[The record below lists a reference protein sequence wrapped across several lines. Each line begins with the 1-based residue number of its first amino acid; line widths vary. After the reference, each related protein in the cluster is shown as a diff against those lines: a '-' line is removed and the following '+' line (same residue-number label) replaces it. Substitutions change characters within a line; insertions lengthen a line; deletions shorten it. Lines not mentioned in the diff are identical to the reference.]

1 MKASNYDGIA
11 SQLAQ
16 KEQEEKTIEA
26 LRSLHDQPNAQ
37 VFINVGQQR
46 LDGINSVLTSNFAM
60 MEASCSRLEQSLANA
75 TKVVN
80 EKRSFE
86 SGIRNQVKQT
96 EKTLKET
103 ISKNQELDLKISASK
118 NEFSTLTQEKQT
130 IISDKLSL
138 IDSMNDQQ
146 KYFILTKAKA
156 NQDITI
162 ESLII
167 NSGFNEQEYL
177 AAQQQEQTDELEDI
191 FAEQLNVNQ
200 ESEEFVEVIGEDLN

>member
-1 MKASNYDGIA
+1 MKASNYNSIA
-11 SQLAQ
+11 SQLAD
-16 KEQEEKTIEA
+16 KEKAEKLIAT
-26 LRSLHDQPNAQ
+26 LGSMHDQPNAR
-37 VFINVGQQR
+37 VFIAPAQENLNR
-46 LDGINSVLTSNFAM
+46 INQVLTSNFAM

-86 SGIRNQVKQT
+86 AGIRNQIKQT

-103 ISKNQELDLKISASK
+103 ISKNQELDLKISASENK
-118 NEFSTLTQEKQT
+118 FSTLTQEKQT

-138 IDSMNDQQ
+138 IGSMNDQQ
-146 KYFILTKAKA
+146 KYFVLIKAKA

-162 ESLII
+162 EGLII
-167 NSGFNEQEYL
+167 NAGFNEQEYL

-200 ESEEFVEVIGEDLN
+200 ESEEFVEVICEDLN

>member
-1 MKASNYDGIA
+1 MKASNYNSIA
-11 SQLAQ
+11 SQLAD
-16 KEQEEKTIEA
+16 KEKTEKLIA
-26 LRSLHDQPNAQ
+26 TLGSMHNQPNAH
-37 VFINVGQQR
+37 VFIAPAQKN
-46 LDGINSVLTSNFAM
+46 LNAINQVLTSNFAM
-60 MEASCSRLEQSLANA
+60 MESSCSRLEQNLANA

-86 SGIRNQVKQT
+86 AGISSTIKQT

>member
-46 LDGINSVLTSNFAM
+46 LDGINQVLTSNFAM

-86 SGIRNQVKQT
+86 AGIRNQIKQT

-103 ISKNQELDLKISASK
+103 ISKNQELNLKINTSK
-118 NEFSTLTQEKQT
+118 NELSLLTQEKQT
-130 IISDKLSL
+130 IIADKSNLVS
-138 IDSMNDQQ
+138 SMNDQQ
-146 KYFILTKAKA
+146 KFFVLKKAQH
-156 NQDITI
+156 NQDIEI
-162 ESLII
+162 IDLLIS
-167 NSGFNEQEYL
+167 SGFNEQTYL
-177 AAQQQEQTDELEDI
+177 SLHNAQDEIQIVGEQDEVPDV
-191 FAEQLNVNQ
+191 F
-200 ESEEFVEVIGEDLN
+200 D

>member
-46 LDGINSVLTSNFAM
+46 LDGINQVLTSNFAM

-86 SGIRNQVKQT
+86 AGIRNQIKQT

-103 ISKNQELDLKISASK
+103 ISKNQELNLKINTSK
-118 NEFSTLTQEKQT
+118 NELSLLTQEKQT
-130 IISDKLSL
+130 IIADKSNLVS
-138 IDSMNDQQ
+138 SMNDQQ
-146 KYFILTKAKA
+146 KFFVLKKAQH
-156 NQDITI
+156 NQDIEI
-162 ESLII
+162 IDLLIS
-167 NSGFNEQEYL
+167 SGFNEQTYL
-177 AAQQQEQTDELEDI
+177 SLHNAQDEIQIVGEQDEIPDV
-191 FAEQLNVNQ
+191 F
-200 ESEEFVEVIGEDLN
+200 D

>member
-26 LRSLHDQPNAQ
+26 LRSLHDQPNGHNAQ

-86 SGIRNQVKQT
+86 AGIRNQVKQT

-103 ISKNQELDLKISASK
+103 TSKNQELNLKINTSK
-118 NEFSTLTQEKQT
+118 NELSLLTQEKQT
-130 IISDKLSL
+130 IIADKSNLVS
-138 IDSMNDQQ
+138 SMNDQQ
-146 KYFILTKAKA
+146 KFFVLKKAQH
-156 NQDITI
+156 NQDIEI
-162 ESLII
+162 IDLLIS
-167 NSGFNEQEYL
+167 SGFNEQTYL
-177 AAQQQEQTDELEDI
+177 SLHNAQDEIQIVGEQDEVPDV
-191 FAEQLNVNQ
+191 F
-200 ESEEFVEVIGEDLN
+200 D

>member
-26 LRSLHDQPNAQ
+26 LRSLHVQPNAQ

-86 SGIRNQVKQT
+86 AGIRNQIKQT

-103 ISKNQELDLKISASK
+103 ISKNQELNLKINTSK
-118 NEFSTLTQEKQT
+118 NELSLLTQEKQT
-130 IISDKLSL
+130 IIADKSNLVS
-138 IDSMNDQQ
+138 SMNDQQ
-146 KYFILTKAKA
+146 KFFVLKKAQH
-156 NQDITI
+156 NQDIEI
-162 ESLII
+162 IDLLIS
-167 NSGFNEQEYL
+167 SGFNEQTYL
-177 AAQQQEQTDELEDI
+177 SLHNAQDEIQIVGEQDEIPDV
-191 FAEQLNVNQ
+191 F
-200 ESEEFVEVIGEDLN
+200 D

>member
-1 MKASNYDGIA
+1 MRQNHYDGIA

-86 SGIRNQVKQT
+86 AGIRNQVKQT

-103 ISKNQELDLKISASK
+103 TSKNQELNLKINTSK
-118 NEFSTLTQEKQT
+118 NELSLLTQEKQT
-130 IISDKLSL
+130 IIADKSNLVS
-138 IDSMNDQQ
+138 SMNDQQ
-146 KYFILTKAKA
+146 KFFVLKKAQH
-156 NQDITI
+156 NQDIEI
-162 ESLII
+162 IDLLIS
-167 NSGFNEQEYL
+167 SGFNEQTYL
-177 AAQQQEQTDELEDI
+177 SLHNAQDEIQIVGEQDEVPDV
-191 FAEQLNVNQ
+191 F
-200 ESEEFVEVIGEDLN
+200 D